1 MRRASST
8 LIADL
13 GAERCGK
20 DARGAKA
27 GTYNSGDGTNVKR
40 TIGLIIAG
48 FMLVAGFL
56 AVTGLPFA
64 ESSSSGVASAATPAQ
79 QIGLKVLVINDNSD
93 GGYAAGDWVNT
104 LKREGVPYDEV
115 NTNPTSL
122 GSVALP
128 TLSTTAADGT
138 QVANYEG
145 VVVAV
150 SGTSGLSPAQW
161 TTLQTFEHDFSVRQ
175 VTAYAVPSS
184 DTGTTYL
191 GKTFSSGA
199 VSATNDAIPTPT
211 LTTAFSSFFPYLKKV
226 DLDPT
231 TFGYEGTA
239 GASDQTL
246 LSGPNSSSLLGI
258 YKSTDGR
265 ETMYQTFSENQ
276 YEVQSELLRH
286 GELAW
291 LTRDTYLGDQR
302 NYLETNIDDNFLADD
317 VWSVAG
323 NATTA
328 PHSTDFVPTDAIRE
342 TAPDVAYAA
351 QWSKSNNFRIDMLFN
366 GGGSV
371 QFAEGCQEASAGDGG
386 AGGTATGCTGAGTGS
401 DPLLSA
407 FQANDPATG
416 KPYTADFSWV
426 NHTWDHP
433 NLDQGCATTNYIEAE
448 INQNT
453 NWGSKA
459 AASGNPTTG
468 GLGLT
473 QSTSTVLGAE
483 NPSTVVTGE
492 HSGLANLIPGN
503 PGQVDPPSFNDQ
515 GTNGTTGGTL
525 AAGQY
530 VYAVADQFNTAA
542 PGATPVPAA
551 PVAPNTTEESAASV
565 SSPVTV
571 TAGQTVPLSWEAVCK
586 AADYIV
592 YRAPYTPPVAPA
604 TVGSIGT
611 YTPIGVVD
619 ANTSTDFINPTSTS
633 DTTNGGPINK
643 TLTDTGSE
651 AAPTL
656 PAGASTTPLLDG
668 TAIESAYEQNPNLD
682 AAFAGTLSGGIKYFG
697 ADASKPYP
705 SPADGSFAT
714 GSAPASQ
721 YAATAAFPDAGAT
734 GIPRYPTNIYYN
746 VSTNAEEV
754 DEYNTLYLPTGDG
767 TGACAAPRTDC
778 SPAGTA
784 PYTITQIVASVDQG
798 MFQHMM
804 GNDPKPHYFHQSNLM
819 SVAGQG
825 DGLYYE
831 TMNPLITEYDGYFV
845 TNSATAQNNA
855 PIEQLTTAQIGDL
868 LNEQSAWAA
877 GQTHVTGSINGN
889 VVTITNT
896 GAALQLPLTGMTDV
910 GTGYAGT
917 VSGWANAPAGTSTHT
932 AITPWPALPT
942 TPVVV
947 TTPTGPAPGGTTKT
961 TLPGPVKPPATPVGP
976 VVPKKRVVSKP
987 KPIVYDAVQVKPKT
1001 VSISKK
1007 GKVTVSLQ
1015 CKATKGK
1022 TAKNKLCAG
1031 SFTLTIAG
1039 HKLGHR
1045 FRFRSPKTHRFTVAL
1060 STKVMAAVARTHRHH
1075 KHKMVGSLLIKTTQT
1090 HAKAR
1095 QTRGTLTIRV

>member
-1 MRRASST
+1 
-8 LIADL
+8 
-13 GAERCGK
+13 
-20 DARGAKA
+20 
-27 GTYNSGDGTNVKR
+27 
-40 TIGLIIAG
+40 
-48 FMLVAGFL
+48 
-56 AVTGLPFA
+56 
-64 ESSSSGVASAATPAQ
+64 
-79 QIGLKVLVINDNSD
+79 
-93 GGYAAGDWVNT
+93 
-104 LKREGVPYDEV
+104 
-115 NTNPTSL
+115 
-122 GSVALP
+122 
-128 TLSTTAADGT
+128 
-138 QVANYEG
+138 
-145 VVVAV
+145 
-150 SGTSGLSPAQW
+150 
-161 TTLQTFEHDFSVRQ
+161 
-175 VTAYAVPSS
+175 VPSS

-191 GKTFSSGA
+191 GKTFSTDP
-199 VSATNDAIPTPT
+199 VSATNDAIPTPA
-211 LTTAFSSFFPYLKKV
+211 LTSAFASVFPYLKKV

-246 LSGPNSSSLLGI
+246 LSGPNNSSLLGI
-258 YKSTDGR
+258 YTSTDGR
-265 ETMYQTFSENQ
+265 QTMYQTFSENQ

-302 NYLETNIDDNFLADD
+302 NYLETDIDDNFLADD

-342 TAPDVAYAA
+342 TTPDVAYAA
-351 QWSKSNNFRIDMLFN
+351 QWSKTNNFRIDMLFN

-407 FQANDPATG
+407 FQANDPATS
-416 KPYTADFSWV
+416 KPYTDDFSWI

-473 QSTSTVLGAE
+473 SSTSTVLGAE
-483 NPSTVVTGE
+483 NPGVVLTGE

-503 PGQVDPPSFNDQ
+503 PGQVDPPSFNDP
-515 GTNGTTGGTL
+515 GTNGATGGTL
-525 AAGQY
+525 PAGQY

-565 SSPVTV
+565 SSPVVV

-586 AADYIV
+586 AADYVV

-604 TVGSIGT
+604 TVGTIGT
-611 YTPIGVVD
+611 YTPIGVVS
-619 ANTSTDFINPTSTS
+619 ANTSTDFTNPTSTT
-633 DTTNGGPINK
+633 DTTNGGPVNK
-643 TLTDTGSE
+643 TFTDTGSE

-656 PAGASTTPLLDG
+656 PAGVSTTPLTDG

-705 SPADGSFAT
+705 NPADGTFAT
-714 GSAPASQ
+714 GHAPTSQ
-721 YAATAAFPDAGAT
+721 YAAGTAFADSGAT

-746 VSTNAEEV
+746 VATDAEEI

-778 SPAGTA
+778 FPAGTA
-784 PYTITQIVASVDQG
+784 AYTTMAPILASVDSG

-804 GNDPKPHYFHQSNLM
+804 GNDPRPHYFHQSNLIT
-819 SVAGQG
+819 SPAGS
-825 DGLYYE
+825 GLYYE
-831 TMNPLITEYDGYFV
+831 TMTPLLQEYNGYFV
-845 TNSATAQNNA
+845 TDSATAQNNA

-868 LNEQSAWAA
+868 LNEQSAWAS
-877 GQTHVTGSINGN
+877 GQSHVTGSINGN
-889 VVTITNT
+889 VVTITNS
-896 GAALQLPLTGMTDV
+896 GAALELPLTGMTDV

-932 AITPWPALPT
+932 AITAWPALPT

-961 TLPGPVKPPATPVGP
+961 TLPGPVKPRRRRSGRWSPRSASCPSRLPTTQSRSSPRRSRSARRG
-976 VVPKKRVVSKP
+976 
-987 KPIVYDAVQVKPKT
+987 
-1001 VSISKK
+1001 
-1007 GKVTVSLQ
+1007 
-1015 CKATKGK
+1015 
-1022 TAKNKLCAG
+1022 
-1031 SFTLTIAG
+1031 
-1039 HKLGHR
+1039 
-1045 FRFRSPKTHRFTVAL
+1045 RSPSRC
-1060 STKVMAAVARTHRHH
+1060 SARPPR
-1075 KHKMVGSLLIKTTQT
+1075 
-1090 HAKAR
+1090 AR
-1095 QTRGTLTIRV
+1095 PPRTSSARARSR